1 MHDIRQIRQDSSDFD
16 RQMKRR
22 GLAPNSAD
30 ILSID
35 SKKRSAVTE
44 LQTLQE
50 KRNKISKEVGDARRA
65 GHKADHLVE
74 EVSRLKNA
82 ITELEQIDRELSAKL
97 EESLSELPNYL
108 AEDVPEGNSDLDN
121 IELMSGGI
129 IKPRLFQPK
138 DHV

>member
-1 MHDIRQIRQDSSDFD
+1 M
-16 RQMKRR
+16 
-22 GLAPNSAD
+22 
-30 ILSID
+30 
-35 SKKRSAVTE
+35 
-44 LQTLQE
+44 
-50 KRNKISKEVGDARRA
+50 
-65 GHKADHLVE
+65 E

-121 IELMSGGI
+121 IELRSEGI

-138 DHV
+138 DHVELGEKLEEIDFDSAIKISGARFVVLRGTISAPGKGIS

>member
-22 GLAPNSAD
+22 GLTPNSAD

-44 LQTLQE
+44 LQTLLE
-50 KRNKISKEVGDARRA
+50 KRNKLSKEVGDARRA

-82 ITELEQIDRELSAKL
+82 ITELEQIEREFPYQLYIF
-97 EESLSELPNYL
+97 N
-108 AEDVPEGNSDLDN
+108 
-121 IELMSGGI
+121 
-129 IKPRLFQPK
+129 
-138 DHV
+138 